1 MPNSWRESRSKR
13 VKFEMSIRPELS
25 KQIVARINTYVDT
38 SIEPFNHQQI
48 VETLGVLP
56 LCCDWGGCH
65 AIRPDG
71 EIIVF
76 LTDYPG
82 EWRIE
87 DDPRIRNTAIYQG
100 SLKYPELKELVPTRP
115 PDAQTCSSC
124 QGTGTDPMALQLKSD
139 HIICYCGGL
148 GWIP

>member
-1 MPNSWRESRSKR
+1 

-25 KQIVARINTYVDT
+25 QQIVARIKAYVDT
-38 SIEPFNHQQI
+38 TIEPFNHQRI
-48 VETLGVLP
+48 VDALGVLP
-56 LCCDWGGCH
+56 LCCDWAGCH

-76 LTDYPG
+76 LTDHPD

-87 DDPRIRNTAIYQG
+87 DDPRLRNTAIYQG
-100 SLKYPELKELVPTRP
+100 SLKYPELKELIPIRP
-115 PDAQTCSSC
+115 PDAQVCSNC

-139 HIICYCGGL
+139 HIICFCGGL